1 MAGVRVEA
9 ALGEV
14 DVDVDGAVVLHALHR
29 KGNREGQEVGGK
41 RRKDGGRKEGQEV
54 GGKRRKDGGRK
65 EGQEVGGKR
74 WRPEGRKDEEGVEDG
89 RGKKLCG
96 GKGGKTAAEKE
107 GR

>member
-29 KGNREGQEVGGK
+29 KGNR
-41 RRKDGGRKEGQEV
+41 EGQEV

-107 GR
+107 GK

>member
-54 GGKRRKDGGRK
+54 GGKR
-65 EGQEVGGKR
+65 

-89 RGKKLCG
+89 RGKNGVGEKV
-96 GKGGKTAAEKE
+96 GKRQPKRKE
-107 GR
+107 NDKKMQNQ